1 MKRRIPL
8 ALLLCAAVVLPVAA
22 DVGAG
27 VILGSPTGVSVLI
40 ENRVALAAAW
50 NIENRLHLHADVW
63 LLKGQLVDPLDWY
76 VGVGGKVLLTDD
88 VIAGARVPLG
98 LQWYVLPE
106 LELFAEIVPGMRVI
120 PGTSFDI
127 DGGIGIRY
135 HF

>member
-1 MKRRIPL
+1 MKRNIL
-8 ALLLCAAVVLPVAA
+8 LVLLLCLFVVLPVAA

-40 ENRVALAAAW
+40 DNRVALAAAW

-63 LLKGQLVDPLDWY
+63 LLRRRLADPVDWY

-88 VIAGARVPLG
+88 VIAGGRVPLG

-106 LELFAEIVPGMRVI
+106 LELFAEIAPGMRVI

-135 HF
+135 HL